1 MTPSINQRQRLWCEE
16 EKVLS
21 SIYGFTHI
29 AASDNQSHPEL
40 FHSVFRRFVSAL
52 YVAGK
57 KSPSSGDSIV
67 GSTWPTLTH
76 ADLSLLKSTA
86 EYLTGSDKNVTWFPD
101 YGCALVALHR
111 STGGDTIRLSD
122 DIPLILIGL
131 DNWSFHS
138 VAQCGTQH
146 TAACSGSSILHAPP
160 ESSEIT
166 SKDVLQWVMNNTVD
180 ATLKGILEWS
190 KQGLDYAQTRSIN
203 DNGHSTSAST
213 TAPTTTPEEQLL
225 VDEVLELSELYGGS
239 RAKQPVGAVVSQF
252 AATKKI
258 SENPDQEM
266 MKVIQERSSLYGDG
280 YEVTAVG
287 GLNEEVEQELE
298 VEQEEEEEVE
308 SEIARLEAREEIDW
322 RYESVLTATSILDI
336 SATVQVRTLVE
347 VAAFLHP
354 ARVKKDI
361 DWSKKVYCTTNFLS
375 SADDSAFEKRSF
387 LRVHGVFAINEYL
400 RPVDVFLLLPGD
412 NSVVLLSEREA
423 NGVLKA
429 MLESKKQKHCRYTGA
444 LLMHLCYAC
453 DAASTK
459 QQQQGKPID
468 VSPLLPPNLSP
479 IKLALNGN
487 AASRDT
493 QYTSRSI
500 LKALQSGV
508 CLKQFVSMQLFNG
521 ETTYVDPQGRQWI
534 ELEKL
539 PWLKELQRLVWHEG
553 EVAEVLVRMR
563 GTHVLFTRSQLEM
576 ACVTVRKS
584 VLQQYNLHL

>member
-1 MTPSINQRQRLWCEE
+1 MQAAGRLRQLGRGQR
-16 EKVLS
+16 V
-21 SIYGFTHI
+21 
-29 AASDNQSHPEL
+29 
-40 FHSVFRRFVSAL
+40 VFVGTADITEQIRTVQQQ
-52 YVAGK
+52 YNNNDVAY
-57 KSPSSGDSIV
+57 
-67 GSTWPTLTH
+67 
-76 ADLSLLKSTA
+76 TA
-86 EYLTGSDKNVTWFPD
+86 
-101 YGCALVALHR
+101 
-111 STGGDTIRLSD
+111 
-122 DIPLILIGL
+122 
-131 DNWSFHS
+131 
-138 VAQCGTQH
+138 
-146 TAACSGSSILHAPP
+146 P

-479 IKLALNGN
+479 IKFALNGN

-493 QYTSRSI
+493 QYTRSI

-576 ACVTVRKS
+576 ACGEI
-584 VLQQYNLHL
+584 

>member
-1 MTPSINQRQRLWCEE
+1 MQAAGRLRQLGRGQR
-16 EKVLS
+16 V
-21 SIYGFTHI
+21 
-29 AASDNQSHPEL
+29 
-40 FHSVFRRFVSAL
+40 VFVGTADITEQIRTVQQQ
-52 YVAGK
+52 YNNNDVAY
-57 KSPSSGDSIV
+57 
-67 GSTWPTLTH
+67 
-76 ADLSLLKSTA
+76 TA
-86 EYLTGSDKNVTWFPD
+86 
-101 YGCALVALHR
+101 
-111 STGGDTIRLSD
+111 
-122 DIPLILIGL
+122 
-131 DNWSFHS
+131 
-138 VAQCGTQH
+138 
-146 TAACSGSSILHAPP
+146 P

-479 IKLALNGN
+479 IKFALNGN

-576 ACVTVRKS
+576 ACGEI
-584 VLQQYNLHL
+584 